1 MTFRARHTR
10 YNRLIRLI
18 CKKAPPRPE
27 FYRRAAKMLEHGIA
41 RAGYIEAPRD
51 PDMAYE
57 FLKTEWRKV
66 QRYGVDSA
74 VVVTTAPP

>member
-1 MTFRARHTR
+1 MF
-10 YNRLIRLI
+10 
-18 CKKAPPRPE
+18 
-27 FYRRAAKMLEHGIA
+27 EHGIA
-41 RAGYIEAPRD
+41 RAGYIKAPRD
-51 PDMAYE
+51 PDLAYE